1 MSESSCIGLGYEF
14 VCVCVRKYEIIERYF
29 SHDIQLN
36 LTCKPWDQ
44 SRTDCS
50 NNFQHALIL
59 TLRNFQDL
67 LIESCHEPL
76 GHLPKRRPVYG
87 LLVHSFMTIGLPLHG

>member
-1 MSESSCIGLGYEF
+1 MSESSCIGLVYEF

-50 NNFQHALIL
+50 NNFQHALIHFNL
-59 TLRNFQDL
+59 NRYQM
-67 LIESCHEPL
+67 PL
-76 GHLPKRRPVYG
+76 
-87 LLVHSFMTIGLPLHG
+87 LLVFNVAKLSGFIDRILS